1 MGLTFTT
8 LIFCLLGLIIS
19 AVVIDSISNYDDH
32 KEEDDDDDE
41 IPTEDLIRRETLKK
55 GKHDT
60 ID

>member
-1 MGLTFTT
+1 MELTFTT
-8 LIFCLLGLIIS
+8 LIFCLLGLLIS

-32 KEEDDDDDE
+32 TDDNDE
-41 IPTEDLIRRETLKK
+41 IPTDDVIRRETLKK

>member
-19 AVVIDSISNYDDH
+19 SVVINSISNYDDH
-32 KEEDDDDDE
+32 KEEDDDDE